1 MGSKQKQTKERQQQ
15 EFKEQLAARKTLLLA
30 KGLEPKNLE
39 NDKGIQHLQAELK
52 RTRRAIAT
60 INTTL
65 KLREKA
71 RYQKLERERKMA
83 EEGFESKK
91 RKKGPADPAKAK
103 KKKKQ
108 IIPPADDT
116 EE

>member
-15 EFKEQLAARKTLLLA
+15 EFIQQLAARRTLLLE
-30 KGLEPKNLE
+30 KGLEQENLE
-39 NDKGIQHLQAELK
+39 NDKVIQHLRAELK
-52 RTRRAIAT
+52 RTRRAIAS

-65 KLREKA
+65 RLRENAK
-71 RYQKLERERKMA
+71 YEKLERERKLA
-83 EEGFESKK
+83 DEGLESKK
-91 RKKGPADPAKAK
+91 RKKASAGAEKSK

>member
-15 EFKEQLAARKTLLLA
+15 EFIQQLAARKTLLLG
-30 KGLEPKNLE
+30 KGLKQENLE
-39 NDKGIQHLQAELK
+39 NDKVIQHLRAELK
-52 RTRRAIAT
+52 RTRKAIAS

-71 RYQKLERERKMA
+71 KAEKLEREKNIAA
-83 EEGFESKK
+83 EGLELKK
-91 RKKGPADPAKAK
+91 PKKASAGGEKAK

-108 IIPPADDT
+108 IILPADDT

>member
-15 EFKEQLAARKTLLLA
+15 EFKEQLAARKTLLLE
-30 KGLEPKNLE
+30 KGLEQKSIE
-39 NDKGIQHLQAELK
+39 NDKVIQHLQAELK

-71 RYQKLERERKMA
+71 KYQKLEREKEVA
-83 EEGFESKK
+83 SEVPESKK
-91 RKKGPADPAKAK
+91 RKKASADPEKAK

-108 IIPPADDT
+108 KSLPADDT
-116 EE
+116 DE

>member
-1 MGSKQKQTKERQQQ
+1 MGSKQIQTKERQQQ
-15 EFKEQLAARKTLLLA
+15 EFVQQLAARRALLLES
-30 KGLEPKNLE
+30 GLKQENLA
-39 NDKGIQHLQAELK
+39 NDKVIQHLRAELK
-52 RTRRAIAT
+52 RTRKAIAS

-71 RYQKLERERKMA
+71 KAEKLEREKNIAA
-83 EEGFESKK
+83 EGLELKK
-91 RKKGPADPAKAK
+91 PKKASAGGEKAK

-108 IIPPADDT
+108 ITLPADDT

>member
-15 EFKEQLAARKTLLLA
+15 EFIQQLAARKTLLLE
-30 KGLEPKNLE
+30 KGLKQENLE
-39 NDKGIQHLQAELK
+39 NDKVIQHLRAELK
-52 RTRRAIAT
+52 RTRKAIAS

-65 KLREKA
+65 RLREKA
-71 RYQKLERERKMA
+71 KTEKLEREKKIA
-83 EEGFESKK
+83 TEGLELTKPKK
-91 RKKGPADPAKAK
+91 ASAGGEKAK

-108 IIPPADDT
+108 IILPADDT

>member
-39 NDKGIQHLQAELK
+39 NDKVIRHLQAELK